1 VIPFQIEGYSHFLVS
16 AILGYEF
23 GIGVRSGC
31 FCAHPY
37 ILHLLGLSPE
47 QAQVVRRRIL
57 SGDRSDMP
65 GMVRISFGL
74 YNTKEDVNTL
84 IDALQHILEGNY
96 QGTYIQNTLTGEYT
110 PSNWNPDFSQYFS
123 FDN

>member
-1 VIPFQIEGYSHFLVS
+1 VIPFQLEGYSHFLVS

-37 ILHLLGLSPE
+37 ILHLLGLTYN
-47 QAQVVRRRIL
+47 QAQDVRRRML
-57 SGDRSDMP
+57 AGDRTEMP

-74 YNTKEDVNTL
+74 YNTKADVDEL
-84 IDALQHILEGNY
+84 IDALHRISGGKYLGKYN
-96 QGTYIQNTLTGEYT
+96 QNKATGEYI
-110 PSNWNPDFSQYFS
+110 PENWSPDFSHYFS
-123 FDN
+123 LTG